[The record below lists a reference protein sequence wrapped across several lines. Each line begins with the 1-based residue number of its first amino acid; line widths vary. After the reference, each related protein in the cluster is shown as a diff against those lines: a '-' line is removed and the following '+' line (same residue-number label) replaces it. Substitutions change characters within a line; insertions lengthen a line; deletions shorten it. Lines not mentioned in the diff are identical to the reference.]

1 MRTLRGVLT
10 ASGVILV
17 CAVAMPGTVR
27 AQLSVGTWERK
38 WDKASAGMTGSITM
52 TVEECCKGGRKLTY
66 HMNFNGTKSVMT
78 VESPF
83 DGTAVPVLVNGKPSG
98 ETMTIKRTDDHHTIT
113 VMTMKGRPFGTSKA
127 TLSADGKLLTVINET
142 LQPKGIQTEIWIK
155 K

>member
-1 MRTLRGVLT
+1 MRTPRGVLT
-10 ASGVILV
+10 ASGIILV

-27 AQLSVGTWERK
+27 AQLGVGTWEK
-38 WDKASAGMTGSITM
+38 KASAGMTGSMTM
-52 TVEECCKGGRKLTY
+52 TVEMCCKGGRKLTY
-66 HMNFNGTKSVMT
+66 HIGINSTKSLMT

-98 ETMTIKRTDDHHTIT
+98 ETMAIKRTDERHTFT
-113 VMTMKGRPFGTSKA
+113 VLKMNGQPYGTSKA

-142 LQPKGIQTEIWIK
+142 IHPKGIQTEIWIK